1 MTECINCG
9 GNGFIRQSDQTFQPC
24 PLCIVPDITDVVAVE
39 NKRTQVLSE
48 ASRLINGDRAET
60 HGSAAD
66 TFKTI
71 SEMWSAYLKT
81 KVTPTD
87 VAQMMVLLK
96 VVRGQANNKH
106 VDDFVV
112 QAGYSALGFVV
123 AV

>member
-1 MTECINCG
+1 MTECLNCH

-24 PLCIVPDITDVVAVE
+24 PLCIVPDITDVVVE

-60 HGSAAD
+60 HGSAKE
-66 TFKTI
+66 TFNKI
-71 SEMWSAYLKT
+71 AKMWSAYLST
-81 KVTPTD
+81 EVTSTD

-106 VDDFVV
+106 LDNFVD
-112 QAGYSALGFVV
+112 QAGYSALGYEV
-123 AV
+123 AE

>member
-1 MTECINCG
+1 M
-9 GNGFIRQSDQTFQPC
+9 
-24 PLCIVPDITDVVAVE
+24 VPDITDVVAVE

-60 HGSAAD
+60 HGSAKE

-106 VDDFVV
+106 LDNFVD
-112 QAGYSALGFVV
+112 QAGYSALGFEV
-123 AV
+123 AE